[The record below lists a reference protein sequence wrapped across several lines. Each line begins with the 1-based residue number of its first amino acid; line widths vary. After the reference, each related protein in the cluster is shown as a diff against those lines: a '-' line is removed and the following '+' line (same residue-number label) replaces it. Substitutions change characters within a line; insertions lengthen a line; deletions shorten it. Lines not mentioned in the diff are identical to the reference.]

1 MKTTASA
8 TLVATLLFASLAA
21 GAAQPAAGTD
31 YQPVEP
37 PVATSDPSK
46 IVVTQFF
53 SYQCPHCY
61 KFEKPFEAWARG
73 LAADV
78 KVERTAVAIGRAN
91 WLPAATAFYA
101 LTAMQ
106 KSPAIDDAFFGAI
119 HRERKPLA
127 DENSIAD
134 WVATQGVDR
143 AKFLEAYRSFAVG
156 VKVKR
161 ADSLSRD
168 VRLPSVPSLVID
180 GRYLIPL
187 ADDGDFKDQLAI
199 ASALIESVRN
209 ERAAVSKSL
218 P

>member
-1 MKTTASA
+1 MTSTAA
-8 TLVATLLFASLAA
+8 LPLLASLAVASLAA
-21 GAAQPAAGTD
+21 GAAQPVAGTD
-31 YQPVEP
+31 YQPVDP
-37 PVATSDPSK
+37 PAATSDPSK
-46 IVVTQFF
+46 VVVTQFF

-61 KFEKPFEAWARG
+61 KFEKPFTAWASG
-73 LAADV
+73 LGADV
-78 KVERTAVAIGRAN
+78 KVERAAVSIGRAN

-106 KSPAIDDAFFGAI
+106 KSPAIDDAYFGAI

-127 DENSIAD
+127 DETSIAD

-143 AKFLEAYRSFAVG
+143 AKFLEAYRSFGVG

-161 ADSLSRD
+161 AESLSRE

-180 GRYLIPL
+180 GRYLIPI
-187 ADDGDFKDQLAI
+187 ADDGDFSDQLAL
-199 ASALIESVRN
+199 ANALIDRARR
-209 ERAAVSKSL
+209 ERAAASTSS

>member
-1 MKTTASA
+1 MKTTAP
-8 TLVATLLFASLAA
+8 VALLASLLFASLAA
-21 GAAQPAAGTD
+21 GAAQPVAGTD
-31 YQPVEP
+31 YQPVDP

-61 KFEKPFEAWARG
+61 KFEKPFTAWSSG

-78 KVERTAVAIGRAN
+78 KVERAAVSIGRAN

-143 AKFLEAYRSFAVG
+143 AKFLEAYRSFGVG

-161 ADSLSRD
+161 ADSYSRE
-168 VRLPSVPSLVID
+168 VGLPSVPTLVID
-180 GRYLIPL
+180 GRYLIAL

-199 ASALIESVRN
+199 ASALIDSVRR
-209 ERAAVSKSL
+209 ERASVRTSS

>member
-1 MKTTASA
+1 
-8 TLVATLLFASLAA
+8 V
-21 GAAQPAAGTD
+21 AGTD
-31 YQPVEP
+31 YEPVDP

-61 KFEKPFEAWARG
+61 KFEKPFAAWTSG

-78 KVERTAVAIGRAN
+78 KVERVAVSIGRAN

-119 HRERKPLA
+119 HRDRKPLA
-127 DENSIAD
+127 DESSIAD

-143 AKFLEAYRSFAVG
+143 VKFLEAYRSFGVG

-161 ADSLSRD
+161 ADSLSRE
-168 VRLPSVPSLVID
+168 VRLPSVPTLVID
-180 GRYLIPL
+180 GRYLIAL

-199 ASALIESVRN
+199 ASALIDNVRR
-209 ERAAVSKSL
+209 ERAAVRTSS

>member
-1 MKTTASA
+1 MKTTAPVA
-8 TLVATLLFASLAA
+8 LLATLLFGSLVA
-21 GAAQPAAGTD
+21 GAAQPVPGTD

-37 PVATSDPSK
+37 PVATSDASK

-61 KFEKPFEAWARG
+61 KFEKPFEAWSRD
-73 LAADV
+73 LAPDV
-78 KVERTAVAIGRAN
+78 KVERVAVAIGRAP
-91 WLPAATAFYA
+91 WQAAAVAFYA

-106 KSPAIDDAFFGAI
+106 KSPAIDDAFFSAI
-119 HRERKPLA
+119 HREGKPLA
-127 DENSIAD
+127 DEASIAD

-143 AKFLEAYRSFAVG
+143 AKFVEAYRSFGVG
-156 VKVKR
+156 VKVKQ
-161 ADSLSRD
+161 ADSLSRQ

-187 ADDGDFKDQLAI
+187 ADDGDFKDQLAF
-199 ASALIESVRN
+199 ADALIEFVRR
-209 ERAAVSKSL
+209 ERAAVRKSS